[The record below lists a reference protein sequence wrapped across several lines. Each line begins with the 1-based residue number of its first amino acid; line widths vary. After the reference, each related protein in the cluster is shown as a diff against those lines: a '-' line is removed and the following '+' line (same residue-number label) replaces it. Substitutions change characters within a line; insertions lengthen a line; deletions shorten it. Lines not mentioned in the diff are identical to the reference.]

1 MKKTVIALI
10 VLSLFI
16 FTSAAASAKHNWRG
30 PNQPYERDSHWRHHA
45 PGHRDHDSSM
55 PFRWHDHRN
64 GFHRDCRLERI
75 YDHGWEHRFP
85 GLHAYRWYG
94 HDRGF
99 WLDGHYVKDAILFFD
114 GDDELAAFGYFRGER
129 FLMVRY
135 DDEEYES
142 DDSFFFG
149 WWSRHGGVVIRH

>member
-1 MKKTVIALI
+1 MKKTAIALV

-16 FTSAAASAKHNWRG
+16 FTSAVASAKHNWHG
-30 PNQPYERDSHWRHHA
+30 HNQPYERDSHWKHHSSGRHYEQ
-45 PGHRDHDSSM
+45 SM

-64 GFHRDCRLERI
+64 AFHRQNHRIVRI
-75 YDHGWEHRFP
+75 YDQGWQHRFP
-85 GLHAYRWYG
+85 DLHAYRWHG
-94 HDRGF
+94 HNGF
-99 WLDGHYVKDAILFFD
+99 WHDGHYVDDAILFFD

-142 DDSFFFG
+142 DDSFFFS